1 MWSGASWAALT
12 VQLIPTAT
20 PWVIPNFKCLPL
32 LPMLHFPHHILII
45 AALGVSVPTLA
56 QDISPSPPS
65 RPIGSPINGCLALT
79 YPIIAR
85 KDEAEGATHV
95 SLTVLP
101 SGAVTDVAVSK
112 ASGASRAHQALDKAA
127 VQAISGCV
135 YAEAPGFS
143 ARKGILQIVWRLEP
157 AVTNNSNSD
166 HGPYSSSERKS
177 GDESS
182 GAAHPGR

>member
-1 MWSGASWAALT
+1 ML
-12 VQLIPTAT
+12 
-20 PWVIPNFKCLPL
+20 NFRHQFLV
-32 LPMLHFPHHILII
+32 I
-45 AALGVSVPTLA
+45 AALGVCALTLA

-101 SGAVTDVAVSK
+101 SGAVTDVTVSK

-127 VQAISGCV
+127 VKAISGCV
-135 YAEAPGFS
+135 YAETPGFS
-143 ARKGILQIVWRLEP
+143 ARTGILQIVWQLEP
-157 AVTNNSNSD
+157 AVTNSSNSD
-166 HGPYSSSERKS
+166 HEPQSSSERKS
-177 GDESS
+177 GGEPP